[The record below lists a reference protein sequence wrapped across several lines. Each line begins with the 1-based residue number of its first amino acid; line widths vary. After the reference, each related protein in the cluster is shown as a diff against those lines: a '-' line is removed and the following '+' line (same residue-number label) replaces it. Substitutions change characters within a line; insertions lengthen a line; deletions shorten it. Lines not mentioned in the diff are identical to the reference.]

1 MVEVIVALPNLKAA
15 PRIHARY
22 PFLLPVG
29 GSRRPSAANSSLAT
43 DEVANPTYALFC
55 GYSTRIE
62 PELSPFSWT
71 NVATSQTGRK
81 DWPPTQSPAH
91 LLHSIQDVYTISVH
105 ALEPSFQ
112 RAG

>member
-1 MVEVIVALPNLKAA
+1 MPAIHSCCRWGVHVGLP
-15 PRIHARY
+15 RQIRRW
-22 PFLLPVG
+22 LPT
-29 GSRRPSAANSSLAT
+29 RLRTQRTP
-43 DEVANPTYALFC
+43 LFC

-112 RAG
+112 QAG

>member
-43 DEVANPTYALFC
+43 DEVADPT
-55 GYSTRIE
+55 SRIE

-91 LLHSIQDVYTISVH
+91 LSHSIQYGYTISVH

>member
-43 DEVANPTYALFC
+43 DEVANPTYAFVLRVLNANR
-55 GYSTRIE
+55 TRA
-62 PELSPFSWT
+62 
-71 NVATSQTGRK
+71 VA
-81 DWPPTQSPAH
+81 
-91 LLHSIQDVYTISVH
+91 LLLD
-105 ALEPSFQ
+105 
-112 RAG
+112 